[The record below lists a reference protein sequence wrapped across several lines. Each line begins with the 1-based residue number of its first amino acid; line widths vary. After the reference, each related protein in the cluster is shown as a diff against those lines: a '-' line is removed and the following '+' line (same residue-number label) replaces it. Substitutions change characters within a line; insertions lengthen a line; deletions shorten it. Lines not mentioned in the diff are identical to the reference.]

1 MENIKITLPEVSSS
15 ASNIRSINASLD
27 EVLASVSKMMN
38 DLSNVWRGTAGETIV
53 NKFQKF
59 TRKFTDESETIE
71 EYAKFLDYTVSSYD
85 SLESTLTSNASSFE

>member
-1 MENIKITLPEVSSS
+1 MDKIKITLPEVSSS

-27 EVLASVSKMMN
+27 EVLSNITKHMN
-38 DLSNVWRGTAGETIV
+38 DLSSVWQGTAGETIV
-53 NKFQKF
+53 SKFQKF
-59 TRKFTDESETIE
+59 TRKFMDESETIE